1 MRPVSYAV
9 AGLMQTGGVLHK
21 LSYQTHDGRK
31 EMKREKSLSQ
41 LIGEYSGMAFVLPV
55 SCLVGYA
62 IGYYLDQFFGTRY
75 LYLVFLFLGIASGFL
90 ELYRQVTKNSKEDDE
105 G

>member
-1 MRPVSYAV
+1 
-9 AGLMQTGGVLHK
+9 MQTRGILLQ
-21 LSYQTHDGRK
+21 LSYPAHDGRK
-31 EMKREKSLSQ
+31 KMKREKSLSQ

-62 IGYYLDQFFGTRY
+62 IGYYLDQFFGTHY
-75 LYLVFLFLGIASGFL
+75 LYVVFLFLGIASGFL
-90 ELYRQVTKNSKEDDE
+90 ELYRQVTKNTKEDDE